1 MIQVQFCLY
10 FKLIQKYIISY
21 LIIKNVYAIYLN
33 ASSTTCI
40 IWETFN
46 VSIWV
51 LFDGKYLFG
60 LFLINV
66 WPNLNAA
73 VENSIDIAGLI

>member
-1 MIQVQFCLY
+1 M
-10 FKLIQKYIISY
+10 
-21 LIIKNVYAIYLN
+21 N

-51 LFDGKYLFG
+51 LFEGKYLFG
-60 LFLINV
+60 LFFIKV

-73 VENSIDIAGLI
+73 VENSIAIAGLI